1 MCSFIRKG
9 VLYMEQQKIDNA
21 VKALRV
27 VVSDLRESEYLG
39 YNYSNI
45 QAICEALGVEVEA
58 VLK

>member
-9 VLYMEQQKIDNA
+9 VLYMEQKIDNA

>member
-1 MCSFIRKG
+1 
-9 VLYMEQQKIDNA
+9 MEQQKIDNA